1 VRTPDPRWIASVA
14 CVAATLAAT
23 PARAQSDAVAAQSM
37 FNEARALLEQG
48 RTEEACALFEK
59 SAVLE
64 PNVGTLLNLGGCHE
78 QRGQLATAW
87 GVYNR
92 ALRLAI
98 KRSDPRIAN
107 ARDEAA
113 RIEPRL
119 ARVTIALA
127 PGLAS
132 TPGLTVT
139 RNGVPVSAAVFDVA
153 APVDSGEQVIVVRA
167 PRHHAWTDKR
177 VIADGTSVVV
187 RVPVL
192 EADAVDA
199 PRPSSQAKVGLGV
212 GIGGVAAIATGLVLG
227 AVAIG
232 KWSSVTDACPAV
244 DGVAL
249 CPSESVQAQRRDDV
263 DSAQTFAT
271 VSTIVTS
278 VGLVALATGIVLRLT
293 SPSATHRAAG
303 SSLFTF

>member
-1 VRTPDPRWIASVA
+1 MACIAVTF
-14 CVAATLAAT
+14 AAG

-48 RTEEACALFEK
+48 RTEEACVLFEK

-98 KRSDPRIAN
+98 KRGDPRVAT
-107 ARDEAA
+107 AREEAA

-127 PGLAS
+127 PGLGS

-139 RNGVPVSAAVFDVA
+139 RNGAPVSAAVFDVA
-153 APVDSGEQVIVVRA
+153 TPVDAGEHVIVVRA
-167 PRHHAWTDKR
+167 PHHRPWTDRRR
-177 VIADGTSVVV
+177 VDDGAAVVV
-187 RVPVL
+187 RVPAL
-192 EADAVDA
+192 ERDASAA
-199 PRPSSQAKVGLGV
+199 PLPDTRTRVAFGV
-212 GIGGVAAIATGLVLG
+212 GVGGVAAVAGGLVLG
-227 AVAIG
+227 AIAIG
-232 KWSSVTDACPAV
+232 KWSSVTDACPV
-244 DGVAL
+244 TDGVAL
-249 CPSESVQAQRRDDV
+249 CPSETVQAQRRDDAE
-263 DSAQTFAT
+263 SAQTFAT
-271 VSTIVTS
+271 VSTIVTG
-278 VGLVALATGIVLRLT
+278 VGLVALATGIVLGLT
-293 SPSATHRAAG
+293 APTRTHHAMRSSP
-303 SSLFTF
+303 FTF